1 MCLALTLILG
11 IKGKQDFRAQG
22 CFIASAG
29 HTSSEVPRTC
39 LCQSD
44 FFGKRSIF
52 SHVLGYYFNGPSL
65 CSGNSSNAAR
75 IFTARQAATKICAAN
90 CANGSFAQFAA
101 KESSQKSKK
110 PAISST
116 KWSNFA
122 KPEQTRAK
130 ARVPGVG
137 TLLGMRHA
145 R

>member
-29 HTSSEVPRTC
+29 HTSSEVPRTR

-44 FFGKRSIF
+44 FFRKRS
-52 SHVLGYYFNGPSL
+52 VLSLRPSLFFNGPSL

-116 KWSNFA
+116 KWSNFREA
-122 KPEQTRAK
+122 NKRGLKPATTGSAY
-130 ARVPGVG
+130 VPA
-137 TLLGMRHA
+137 HS
-145 R
+145 